1 LKGEIVEP
9 LTLGE
14 LTAILKEN
22 EVKQAD
28 INAALALKEF
38 IEKLDIA
45 IFPKKPRRVLISPIS
60 SVSRCMA
67 CYVPR
72 PSELYIVYAPELVRK
87 VRRRI
92 KSWSKRLSLSA
103 VLTATAAHEVRHRVQ
118 ERHKPKL
125 FKPESKKPKPG
136 DDDIV
141 AEILKVV
148 DLSLNQFRKRYKR
161 EGRSR
166 NYVRLRAGRLEFDAR
181 VVETMVLYQ
190 LGEKHSL
197 KKITPFIKV
206 GMKSKTA

>member
-1 LKGEIVEP
+1 MEP
-9 LTLGE
+9 PTFDE
-14 LTAILKEN
+14 LDAILKEN
-22 EVKQAD
+22 KVKQAD

-38 IEKLDIA
+38 IEKLDII
-45 IFPKKPRRVLISPIS
+45 IFPKNPRRVSISPIS
-60 SVSRCMA
+60 CVSRCMA
-67 CYVPR
+67 CYIPR

-87 VRRRI
+87 VRQRT
-92 KSWSKRLSLSA
+92 KGWPQRLPLGA
-103 VLTATAAHEVRHRVQ
+103 VLAAVAAHEVRHRVQ

-125 FKPESKKPKPG
+125 FKPEPKPKLG
-136 DDDIV
+136 ANDIV
-141 AEILKVV
+141 ADILQVV
-148 DLSLNQFRKRYKR
+148 DLSLNRLKKRYER

-166 NYVRLRAGRLEFDAR
+166 NYVRLCTGRLEFDAR